1 MLPDVQTASEAGY
14 PEMSIDG
21 LAGFF
26 GWRGMPTR
34 LRDSISADIAEVLK
48 DPEIRVRI
56 EASGQLVLGGTS
68 EEFSAAIEQQRAR
81 VAEIA
86 AVIDFKTLK

>member
-1 MLPDVQTASEAGY
+1 VQTASEAGY

-21 LAGFF
+21 LIGFF
-26 GWRGMPTR
+26 GWRGMPIK

-48 DPEIRVRI
+48 DPEIRARI

-68 EEFSAAIEQQRAR
+68 EQFAAAIEQQRAR
-81 VAEIA
+81 IAEIA
-86 AVIDFKTLK
+86 ALIDFKTMK